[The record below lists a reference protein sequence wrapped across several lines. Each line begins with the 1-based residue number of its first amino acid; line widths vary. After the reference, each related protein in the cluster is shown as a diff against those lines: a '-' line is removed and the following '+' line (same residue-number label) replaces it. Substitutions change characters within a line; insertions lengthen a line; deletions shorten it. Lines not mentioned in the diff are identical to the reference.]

1 MSECYRFLHLEDNE
15 LDSELLLSQM
25 EQEGINCKIDR
36 VSFKKEYLEAISK
49 TNYDLIISDN
59 TLPDFTGIDALK
71 FARNKQPNTPFIF
84 VSGTLDEDVAIEAM
98 KWGASDYVLKDKLTK
113 LGLTVKRVLLE
124 YLQKKELDTAN
135 ERIRESEE
143 KYRTLVETSP
153 ESIFLTDL
161 AGIILFANRK
171 ASDLYGFASPDELNG
186 NNLIDFFTDE
196 YKEYARE
203 NRVKTLSG
211 SSVRNAEYVIL
222 NNNNQKIPVEINT
235 SLIKDNND
243 DAKSVMVIVRDISER
258 KIAEIEVLAAKE
270 KAEEMNKL
278 KSFFLSN
285 MSHELRTPMIAI
297 MGYSEILQEEI
308 TNPNH
313 VNLISGILEG
323 ASRLNETFNSILE
336 LSRIESAILNVQP
349 SACSLLEEVEKTI
362 VSLKST
368 AERKNLYLNVE
379 LKDKNVTV
387 EIDPPLFRKALYHV
401 ISNGI
406 KFTKTGGVTI
416 QVDKQMIGDHT
427 RAVVRVIDT
436 GVGIPDYDIQK
447 IFGEFRQGSEGLARG
462 YEGMGIGLSLAKKII
477 QMMKGEILVDS
488 TPGNGSVFTISLP
501 VKLSDSQVENQ
512 IAEKRKSTVIRDMPG
527 PGNKKP
533 AVLLV
538 EDNMLNRAVTVLML
552 KPHFDMM
559 TASDGITALAIASKK
574 QFDIVLMDINLGEGI
589 DGIETLQRLRMLDDY
604 KDVPVIAVTAYV
616 LSKDEEKFME
626 MGFDGYVPKP
636 FTKEFIVSTMN
647 KFIHKTKI

>member
-1 MSECYRFLHLEDNE
+1 L
-15 LDSELLLSQM
+15 
-25 EQEGINCKIDR
+25 
-36 VSFKKEYLEAISK
+36 
-49 TNYDLIISDN
+49 
-59 TLPDFTGIDALK
+59 
-71 FARNKQPNTPFIF
+71 ARNKQPNTPFLF